1 MNLSDFLAQVDFFT
15 PMIFRISVAAELAL
29 FASSKNR
36 SNSIAIPRLPRSREA
51 LGFPKMLK
59 LLWLKAP
66 FAHASPVAS
75 INICK
80 LVTNRRL
87 FMGRAKGL

>member
-36 SNSIAIPRLPRSREA
+36 SNSIAIPRLPRSRGA
-51 LGFPKMLK
+51 LRFPQYSSSKGF
-59 LLWLKAP
+59 
-66 FAHASPVAS
+66 
-75 INICK
+75 
-80 LVTNRRL
+80 NRHSL
-87 FMGRAKGL
+87 ENPPDSS